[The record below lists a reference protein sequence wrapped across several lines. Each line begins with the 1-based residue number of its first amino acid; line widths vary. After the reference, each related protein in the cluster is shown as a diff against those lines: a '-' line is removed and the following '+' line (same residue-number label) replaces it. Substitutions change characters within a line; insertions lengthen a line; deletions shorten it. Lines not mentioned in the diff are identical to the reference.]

1 MVRFTEISS
10 GLIVLMV
17 LLSVDTLLAY
27 ECEGDPIPLGRSTFD
42 KKFKKWS
49 GNEFVYKFDENLP
62 NDFKAAFISA
72 TEQIAN
78 VSCLK
83 FTSFEDATLSSRFLF
98 VYQKLVP
105 KKQDCR
111 IAGGVVMWPHDSMS
125 LSSSCEFDLSQN
137 QDFIAL
143 IVHELFHALGFHHTQ
158 KRSDR
163 DQYVTFHNES
173 LEDSEKASQFKICSD
188 EDCDYHNMPYDCK
201 SIMHYQAWTFGT
213 KSRCSESDP
222 SGCPLRGKTDEC
234 NKALHERHD
243 KMTETDIKHLNL
255 LYPCSTTTTTT
266 TTTTVSADSCN
277 GKCSGKSPDR
287 SCWCDQH
294 CEQYEDCCIDRY
306 GYTC

>member
-1 MVRFTEISS
+1 MGPSRIFNI
-10 GLIVLMV
+10 
-17 LLSVDTLLAY
+17 Y
-27 ECEGDPIPLGRSTFD
+27 ESP
-42 KKFKKWS
+42 
-49 GNEFVYKFDENLP
+49 
-62 NDFKAAFISA
+62 
-72 TEQIAN
+72 
-78 VSCLK
+78 
-83 FTSFEDATLSSRFLF
+83 
-98 VYQKLVP
+98 VP
-105 KKQDCR
+105 KTPFRCQYS
-111 IAGGVVMWPHDSMS
+111 GGVAMWPHDYMS
-125 LSSSCEFDLSQN
+125 LSSSCVLDHSQFP
-137 QDFIAL
+137 DFIAL

-173 LEDSEKASQFKICSD
+173 LEDPDKASQFKICSD

-234 NKALHERHD
+234 SKALHESHD

-255 LYPCSTTTTTT
+255 LYQCSTTTTTT
-266 TTTTVSADSCN
+266 TTTTASADSCN
-277 GKCSGKSPDR
+277 GKCTGKSPDR

>member
-10 GLIVLMV
+10 GFIILIVP
-17 LLSVDTLLAY
+17 LSVATFVAY
-27 ECEGDPIPLGRSTFD
+27 ECENDPIPLGRSTFD

-62 NDFKAAFISA
+62 NDFKTAFISA

-83 FTSFEDATLSSRFLF
+83 FMSFEDAISPSRFLF
-98 VYQKLVP
+98 VYEKLVP
-105 KKQDCR
+105 KKPDCGF
-111 IAGGVVMWPHDSMS
+111 AGVVIMS
-125 LSSSCEFDLSQN
+125 YDEMKLVSSCERDHSQHPT
-137 QDFIAL
+137 FIAL

-173 LEDSEKASQFKICSD
+173 LENQTKASQFKICSD

-201 SIMHYQAWTFGT
+201 SIMHYEAWTFGD
-213 KSRCSESDP
+213 KSKECSESDP
-222 SGCPLRGKTDEC
+222 SGCPLRGKTEEC
-234 NKALHERHD
+234 NKALHESHD

-266 TTTTVSADSCN
+266 TSADSCN
-277 GKCSGKSPDR
+277 GKCTGKSPDN

-294 CEQYEDCCIDRY
+294 CETYKDCCLDRY
-306 GYTC
+306 EYTC